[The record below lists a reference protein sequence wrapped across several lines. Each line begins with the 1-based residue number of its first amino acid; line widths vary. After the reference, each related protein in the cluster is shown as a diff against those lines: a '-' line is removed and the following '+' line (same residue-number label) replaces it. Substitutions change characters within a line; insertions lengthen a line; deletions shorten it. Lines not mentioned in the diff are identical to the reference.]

1 MKIIIPVDETKKNL
15 CVSFGRT
22 PFFMLYDTEKK
33 TAEYRD
39 NPGANAQGGAG
50 IKAAQAVVDSGA
62 EILITIRC
70 GENAA
75 EVFKAA
81 GVEIYKASGESA
93 EENICKFN
101 EGKLEKLTTFHAGFQ
116 GIK

>member
-1 MKIIIPVDETKKNL
+1 MKIIIPVEETKQNV
-15 CVSFGRT
+15 CVSFGRA
-22 PFFMLYDTEKK
+22 PFFMLYDTE
-33 TAEYRD
+33 TEAVEYKD

-50 IKAAQAVVDSGA
+50 LKAAQAVVDSGA

-75 EVFKAA
+75 EVFNAA
-81 GVEIYKASGESA
+81 GVEIYKASGENA
-93 EENICKFN
+93 KENIRKFN
-101 EGKLEKLTTFHAGFQ
+101 EGKLGKLTSFHAGFQ